1 MPAKEWAERKVNE
14 MAMLP
19 ENKRRNVDTIE
30 TKTFWLYGAPYS
42 GKTYFA
48 NTFPDVLMLNTDG
61 NVKFV
66 DAPYVPIKETKEGRV
81 TTTAWQNFKATV
93 DELARGDHEFKT
105 IVVDLLEGVQNH
117 ARRDILIR
125 EGWTH
130 EQDASYGKGYT
141 LVDDEFL
148 PQIEKLKS
156 LGYNLILISH
166 EKTVEITKP
175 SGEKITKY
183 IPNVRESLAV
193 KLAGLMDF
201 TGRFVAEGDTR
212 TINIKPSEFQ
222 FGGGRAEFVGKVIP
236 ATYEAVTE
244 LYHINPMTV
253 VETAVAT
260 PVEVETPETPRRAL
274 KRKDDGE

>member
-1 MPAKEWAERKVNE
+1 MPARERAERKVIE
-14 MAMLP
+14 MGILP

-30 TKTFWLYGAPYS
+30 TKTFWIYGAPYS

-48 NTFPDVLMLNTDG
+48 NSFPDVLMLNTDG

-66 DAPYVPIKETKEGRV
+66 DAPYVSINETKEGHV
-81 TTTAWQNFKATV
+81 TKTGWENFKATV

-105 IVVDLLEGVQNH
+105 IVVDLLEGVQNY
-117 ARRDILIR
+117 ARRDVLPR

-130 EQDASYGKGYT
+130 EQDAGFGKGYMV
-141 LVDDEFL
+141 VDDEFF

-166 EKTVEITKP
+166 EKTTEVTKP
-175 SGEKITKY
+175 SGEKITRY
-183 IPNVRESLAV
+183 MPNVREGLAN

-201 TGRFVAEGDTR
+201 TGRFVAEGDKR
-212 TINIKPSEFQ
+212 TINIKPSEYQ

-236 ATYEAVTE
+236 ATYEAVCE
-244 LYHINPMTV
+244 LYDINPMTMP
-253 VETAVAT
+253 ETATVT
-260 PVEVETPETPRRAL
+260 PIDVETPETPRRTL